1 MLIEPKVLGWPSIF
15 RKSSGGGRGWKERPR
30 ALCQI
35 HFLRAHHSLIKIATR
50 WWEMAGA
57 VLVTLSPESPEQGRR
72 RATPNKTQMQNGSG
86 GVMRHPEVL
95 LFTCQ
100 VIKACGE
107 WDKSLANSLWLAQS
121 FNLRTASSFSNKWAS
136 SRASPSILF
145 YFALVDERKK
155 NFNFISRARV
165 DLQAGSGAFSASRRK
180 CGWQIAGGAVCI
192 DKME

>member
-1 MLIEPKVLGWPSIF
+1 
-15 RKSSGGGRGWKERPR
+15 
-30 ALCQI
+30 
-35 HFLRAHHSLIKIATR
+35 
-50 WWEMAGA
+50 MAGA

-72 RATPNKTQMQNGSG
+72 RATPNKTQTQNGSG

-121 FNLRTASSFSNKWAS
+121 FNLRTASSFSNRRAS

-155 NFNFISRARV
+155 NFNFISRAPRGLICRLEV
-165 DLQAGSGAFSASRRK
+165 VHFLHLGGNADDKLLEGLSALIRWNKNGILTEFTMS
-180 CGWQIAGGAVCI
+180 
-192 DKME
+192 